1 MRIGVVIL
9 TNRNHTLS
17 VVVQVLL
24 DNLKQTHNR
33 PPRAVAIRA
42 LCLTQAQVLI
52 LLLHLGK
59 CLGQT
64 PHDALIRR
72 LVALGLHQ
80 QAKVE
85 DELIAHVLCMRDDDG
100 KPQDGV
106 LSVGGVDGDI
116 AVAEGLAGD
125 DVLLQDVKVDERRPL
140 AVGGGD
146 ATWRS
151 LGDDFGA

>member
-1 MRIGVVIL
+1 MKVTIL
-9 TNRNHTLS
+9 TNWNHALS
-17 VVVQVLL
+17 VVIQVLL

-42 LCLTQAQVLI
+42 LCLTKAQVLI

-59 CLGQT
+59 CLSQT
-64 PHDALIRR
+64 PHDALIRG
-72 LVALGLHQ
+72 LVALGLDQ

-85 DELIAHVLCMRDDDG
+85 DELIAHILWIPNDHG
-100 KPQDGV
+100 EPQDGV
-106 LSVGGVDGDI
+106 FAVGRVDCDI

-146 ATWRS
+146 AAWRS
-151 LGDDFGA
+151 LGDDFGT